1 MCDCPLSSALLSAL
15 TGEGGAPLKV
25 AVSLTPSDEVTA
37 LRSQVADL
45 TLKLAELQRD
55 YNKVEFRYRCE
66 VLLNFQLQDLM
77 RAAGV
82 PFPRRLR
89 TTQTVE
95 GFESEAPSD
104 SNSAPF

>member
-1 MCDCPLSSALLSAL
+1 MCECPFTVALLTAL
-15 TGEGGAPLKV
+15 TSGEGTPLKV

-45 TLKLAELQRD
+45 TAQLAQLRAD

-66 VLLNFQLQDLM
+66 VLLNFQLQDRM

-82 PFPRRLR
+82 PFPRRLC
-89 TTQTVE
+89 TTQTLE
-95 GFESEAPSD
+95 GHEIEDTSD
-104 SNSAPF
+104 STP

>member
-1 MCDCPLSSALLSAL
+1 MAECPLTVALLSAL
-15 TGEGGAPLKV
+15 TGGEGTPLKV
-25 AVSLTPSDEVTA
+25 AVSLTASDEVAA
-37 LRSQVADL
+37 LRAQVADL
-45 TLKLAELQRD
+45 TAELAQLRAD

-89 TTQTVE
+89 TRQTLE
-95 GFESEAPSD
+95 GFESEATSD
-104 SNSAPF
+104 STP